1 MTLVHIGLFLSQP
14 PTSFMR
20 FYHKWCIRKSFLG
33 HFQALAIK
41 LSNLNLRIILDVFTF
56 IKACQNRKISE
67 VICSPAVLLEIATAL
82 MLFSR

>member
-1 MTLVHIGLFLSQP
+1 
-14 PTSFMR
+14 MR

-56 IKACQNRKISE
+56 IKACQNRKVTE
-67 VICSPAVLLEIATAL
+67 VICSPAYLVPLIWLTFLYQILIIEDTDVVISHNFPL
-82 MLFSR
+82 S